1 MKELKI
7 VHIADVHWRGLSR
20 HSEYREIFS
29 RFFDQVKKLSPDVI
43 LIGGDIVHSKT
54 QGISPELIDCLTWW
68 FSKMSEICAVH
79 VILGNHDGILHNK
92 HRQDAISPIV
102 NAMKDKNIHL
112 YKESGVYPVGVPG
125 FAWCVFS
132 CFDEK
137 GWKKVMP
144 SEGNINIALFHG
156 AVWGSKT
163 DIDWNID
170 GEVDAAFFEDY
181 DFALLGDIHRVQF
194 LNEKKTIAYSGSTIQ
209 QNYGESPEKGFLF
222 WKIRTQDDFDVEFH
236 PIPPS
241 NPFITLEWAN
251 SVKKT
256 LSKNNSYPQGTR
268 FRIKSSSSIPQVEI
282 EQIKNELGTLYGAQE
297 VVFKIDEVTNDNI
310 ISAGSTSLKKKDLR
324 DSTVLLSL
332 LKEYIGEKNLD
343 SSAWDMVGK
352 MLSDYIQKTVSTE
365 SVLHNTSWQV
375 KRLEFDNIFSYG
387 SSNVIDF
394 EKIRGITGIFA
405 RNRAGKSA
413 IAGSLMYGLFNTTDR
428 GPIKNLHLIN
438 ARKNHCSVSVDLKIR
453 SENYRIERQS
463 VKYENR
469 KREQNATT
477 SLNLFKLDNDNK
489 KVSDLSAEQRTVTE
503 KVIRKLV
510 GTADDFLLTSLSSQG
525 EMNRFI
531 QQGATH
537 RKRILNKFLDLEIFD
552 KMLLFAKEDSVYIK
566 SQLKNAPDRDWDT
579 VIREKSLAIEKLNKE
594 ILLKEDSLTSLR
606 GELQSYLSQLDNYDN
621 VTEVTPSDVERQQKT
636 IKSLTGLVAKKSSSQ
651 KEIRKNIEDVS
662 EKIKKSAILKKEF
675 SIDSLK
681 EQLEAQK
688 DIVSNLTTMRHNHE
702 TELRVLEEKK
712 ASVKRLLEVPCGDS
726 FPTCRFIK
734 HSHDNKQTLPQQLR
748 KVESLLSHVSALE
761 KSLEDILDQKLEEK
775 IEKYESLLTRVA
787 QWQIDLSVLSV
798 SSDRLEL
805 EIDSLEENISELS
818 FELVEMQRQVSNFN
832 DAGPI
837 DILKEKISELNGR
850 VQIADAER
858 LSAAQQQGE
867 SLKERNSLREE
878 KKKYAN
884 LRKQWSIYETFMRA
898 VSKKGVPAQI
908 IKSQL
913 PTINAE
919 IEKILTGVVEF
930 KVELDVD
937 PNSSAMDVYIDYG
950 DSRRIIEL
958 ASGMEKMISSLAIR
972 VALLNVSTLPKTNLL
987 IIDEGFGT
995 LDENSA
1001 AHCNRLLISLK
1012 KWFKNILVIT
1022 HVDTVKD
1029 VADNVLEIEKS
1040 GMDSKIVFE

>member
-1 MKELKI
+1 
-7 VHIADVHWRGLSR
+7 
-20 HSEYREIFS
+20 
-29 RFFDQVKKLSPDVI
+29 
-43 LIGGDIVHSKT
+43 
-54 QGISPELIDCLTWW
+54 
-68 FSKMSEICAVH
+68 
-79 VILGNHDGILHNK
+79 
-92 HRQDAISPIV
+92 
-102 NAMKDKNIHL
+102 
-112 YKESGVYPVGVPG
+112 
-125 FAWCVFS
+125 
-132 CFDEK
+132 
-137 GWKKVMP
+137 
-144 SEGNINIALFHG
+144 
-156 AVWGSKT
+156 
-163 DIDWNID
+163 
-170 GEVDAAFFEDY
+170 
-181 DFALLGDIHRVQF
+181 
-194 LNEKKTIAYSGSTIQ
+194 
-209 QNYGESPEKGFLF
+209 
-222 WKIRTQDDFDVEFH
+222 
-236 PIPPS
+236 
-241 NPFITLEWAN
+241 
-251 SVKKT
+251 
-256 LSKNNSYPQGTR
+256 
-268 FRIKSSSSIPQVEI
+268 
-282 EQIKNELGTLYGAQE
+282 
-297 VVFKIDEVTNDNI
+297 
-310 ISAGSTSLKKKDLR
+310 
-324 DSTVLLSL
+324 
-332 LKEYIGEKNLD
+332 
-343 SSAWDMVGK
+343 
-352 MLSDYIQKTVSTE
+352 
-365 SVLHNTSWQV
+365 V

-958 ASGMEKMISSLAIR
+958 ASGMEKMIS
-972 VALLNVSTLPKTNLL
+972 
-987 IIDEGFGT
+987 
-995 LDENSA
+995 
-1001 AHCNRLLISLK
+1001 
-1012 KWFKNILVIT
+1012 
-1022 HVDTVKD
+1022 
-1029 VADNVLEIEKS
+1029 
-1040 GMDSKIVFE
+1040 